1 MTSDARD
8 DRGPRGGNGGN
19 GGGGD
24 RDRGDRG
31 GPRRSGGGGGGGGGG
46 RFRRVRGCEF
56 CRAKTDVVD
65 YKNVNMLRRYITESG
80 KMDAR
85 RKVGTCA
92 RHQRVVAQ
100 AVKRSREIALLPYTS
115 EHIRLSGGMG
125 RR

>member
-1 MTSDARD
+1 MTSERD
-8 DRGPRGGNGGN
+8 DRGPR

-31 GPRRSGGGGGGGGGG
+31 GDRGPRRGGGGGGGGGGG

-56 CRAKTDVVD
+56 CRAKTDVAD
-65 YKNVNMLRRYITESG
+65 YKNTDMLRRYITESG
-80 KMDAR
+80 KMEPR

-92 RHQRVVAQ
+92 KHQRVVSQ
-100 AVKRSREIALLPYTS
+100 AVKRAREIALLPYTS
-115 EHIRLSGGMG
+115 EHVRMNSGGMG